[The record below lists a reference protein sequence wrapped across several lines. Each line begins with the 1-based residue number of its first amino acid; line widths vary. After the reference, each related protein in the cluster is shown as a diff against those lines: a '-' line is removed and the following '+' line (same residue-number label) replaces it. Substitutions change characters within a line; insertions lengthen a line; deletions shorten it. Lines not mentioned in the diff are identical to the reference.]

1 MQPSAV
7 SHRHRHNQYMDL
19 DHSQSL
25 VGQTISHYEILEK
38 LGEGGMGAVY
48 KARDIVLGRMV
59 AVKVLLGAAGQTSEK
74 RLRFLQEARAASA
87 LNHPNIITIYEIAS
101 DANVDYIIMELVRGD
116 TLHELIENRRLSLID
131 SLKHSI
137 QMADALGAAHTAGI
151 VHRDLKPANI
161 MVTPDGLVKILDFG
175 LAKLAED
182 ARDSALDAME
192 KTQSLAFSMG
202 GQTQEGSIVGTV
214 SYMAPE
220 QAEGKRIDGRADI
233 FAFGTVLYEMISGEK
248 AFEGSSGLS
257 TLAAVLRDDP
267 RDLNDRVPDLPL
279 EVTTIVNRCLRKSA
293 DSRYQSMGDVKAD
306 LEHIY
311 FAIRTGSATMA
322 SGIWKRPVI
331 TRHAPSIAVLPFT
344 NMSSD
349 KENEYFSD
357 GLAEE
362 IINALTTIN
371 GLRVTARTS
380 AFAFRGKDQDVRTI
394 GETLH
399 VASVLEGS
407 VRKAG
412 NRVRVTVQ
420 LIGVADGYQ
429 LWSER
434 FDRELTDV
442 FAIQDEI
449 AQAVVATLRVRLVEH
464 PSGDDDRTASLI
476 KRPTGN
482 FEAYN
487 LYLKA
492 RYELNQMTREGLVN
506 SKRYFQEA
514 IDLDP
519 GYAHAH
525 EGLAYAHY
533 TEGFLGFV
541 APREA
546 MPLAATA
553 VRRAIELDEALAEA
567 HATLGVILA
576 LYDWDWTAAE
586 QEFIRSIE
594 LNGSSPA
601 SRDVYAFYYLRPVG
615 RLDDAIVEVQH
626 ALSLDPLSVLYR
638 VHLGFLF
645 YLRRDTA
652 HAIYQFKKALEIN
665 PRYYLAYGM
674 MGPTYVLDSRF
685 DEAIATYQKAR
696 EMDAASKFVDS
707 LLATALAA
715 AGRHDEARALL
726 KQVLALAE
734 KEYVSPVSIAYIYA
748 ALGDK
753 DAALTHLRTAAAD
766 RDPNLLGLKSNPSFD
781 SLRGD
786 PRYAELL
793 AAMKLA

>member
-1 MQPSAV
+1 
-7 SHRHRHNQYMDL
+7 MDS
-19 DHSQSL
+19 DNSKSL
-25 VGQTISHYEILEK
+25 VGHKISHYEILEK

-48 KARDIVLGRMV
+48 KARDSVLGRLV
-59 AVKVLLGAAGQTSEK
+59 AVKVLLGPTTAQEK
-74 RLRFLQEARAASA
+74 RIRFLQEARAASA

-101 DANVDYIIMELVRGD
+101 HADADYIIMEFVRGE
-116 TLHELIENRRLSLID
+116 TLHQLIENRRLSLID

-137 QMADALGAAHTAGI
+137 QMADALASAHAAGI

-161 MVTPDGLVKILDFG
+161 MVTPEGLVKVLDFG
-175 LAKLAED
+175 LAKLAEG
-182 ARDSALDAME
+182 AREEALAEMD
-192 KTQSLAFSMG
+192 KTQSLEFSMG
-202 GQTQEGSIVGTV
+202 QQTQEGAIVGTV

-220 QAEGKRIDGRADI
+220 QAEGKKLDGRADI
-233 FAFGTVLYEMISGEK
+233 FAFGSVLYEMLSGDK
-248 AFEGSSGLS
+248 AFEGTSGLS

-267 RDLNDRVPDLPL
+267 RDLQQAVPDLPP
-279 EVTTIVNRCLRKSA
+279 EVPSIVNRCLRKSA
-293 DSRYQSMGDVKAD
+293 DARYQTMGDVKAD
-306 LEHIY
+306 LEQVY
-311 FAIRTGSATMA
+311 FAIRSGGATLA

-331 TRHAPSIAVLPFT
+331 TRQAPSIAVLPFT

-362 IINALTTIN
+362 IINALTTIS

-380 AFAFRGKDQDVRTI
+380 AFAFRGKDQDVRKI

-407 VRKAG
+407 VRKSG

-420 LIGVADGYQ
+420 LIGVAEGYQ

-449 AQAVVATLRVRLVEH
+449 AQAIVETLRVRLAEQ
-464 PSGDDDRTASLI
+464 PTAETSLTASFV
-476 KRPTGN
+476 KRPTEN
-482 FEAYN
+482 FDAYN
-487 LYLKA
+487 LYLKG

-506 SKRYFQEA
+506 SKRYFEQA
-514 IDLDP
+514 IELDP
-519 GYAHAH
+519 GYALAYD
-525 EGLAYAHY
+525 GLAYAHY

-541 APREA
+541 APRVA
-546 MPLAATA
+546 MPAAKTA
-553 VRRAIELDEALAEA
+553 VLRAIELDEAVAEA
-567 HATLGVILA
+567 HATLGVIRA
-576 LYDWDWTAAE
+576 LYEWDWKGAE

-601 SRDVYAFYYLRPVG
+601 SRDVYAFYYLRPVC

-638 VHLGFLF
+638 VHLGFLY

-652 HAIYQFKKALEIN
+652 HAVYHFRKALEIN

-674 MGPTYVLDSRF
+674 MGPAFVLDCRF
-685 DEAIATYQKAR
+685 DEAITTYHKAK

-707 LLATALAA
+707 LLATAYAA
-715 AGRHDEARALL
+715 AGRKEEAHAVLN
-726 KQVLALAE
+726 QVLDLADR
-734 KEYVSPVSIAYIYA
+734 EYVSPVSIAYIYA
-748 ALGDK
+748 ALGETDTAFAHLR
-753 DAALTHLRTAAAD
+753 AALGD
-766 RDPNLLGLKSNPSFD
+766 RDPNLLGLKSNPAFD
-781 SLRGD
+781 SLRND

-793 AAMKLA
+793 AAMKLT